1 MNQEDRY
8 LRDLLTG
15 KEPEKKIFVSM
26 NEEKKK
32 PKGNVESDLTKIMQE
47 VRMPWFCPKCNKVMK
62 SRLDDKMW
70 KLFDHCFDCQQ
81 QLEHKLRVT
90 GKYEIWEKKKFYKNR
105 KAAIIEQKE
114 SINNWL
120 QPGDMEIV
128 EPVNVDTGYVNVEKH
143 VVPDGM
149 KDEAKD
155 ALKELDSTLLE
166 VETILKELNAELDGE

>member
-81 QLEHKLRVT
+81 QLEHKLSVL
-90 GKYEIWEKKKFYKNR
+90 E
-105 KAAIIEQKE
+105 
-114 SINNWL
+114 L
-120 QPGDMEIV
+120 PG
-128 EPVNVDTGYVNVEKH
+128 
-143 VVPDGM
+143 
-149 KDEAKD
+149 
-155 ALKELDSTLLE
+155 LL
-166 VETILKELNAELDGE
+166 TPGFLSYNYLTFILKTIHKSITYIYYHIN